1 MTPQQ
6 LKLARRRLGLGITN
20 VGFWVLLSAIGLW
33 WLVYGDTR
41 DFDMNRLGLTFLAA
55 VAAQSVFDFIGD
67 ASLRPEPRP
76 SVMTFLRSWSRG
88 ALVHTLVLTGLG
100 FLSYASFRL
109 TGGFCLGILL
119 GTAGLAVGR
128 RHLLRA
134 VAGVSPCEISL
145 AGKTILAARTA
156 APTFTGGIVG
166 FGRRAQS
173 LLPDRWL
180 ESLPKSEL
188 AAEVSRRQWQMEN
201 GLPGR
206 ALLLV
211 SGWNLLGGFLGSL
224 AFNLAQRAPA
234 EAMLGHACWMTLW
247 TFGGLLTLP
256 ALSHKAVFAG
266 DRAAA
271 DSGCD
276 PRDWIE
282 RFPGLVGE
290 DGGSSS
296 AVQTIFYPIP
306 SASLRLHQLE
316 RPLSGFVPGDL
327 ARSNLYY
334 SWTTLT
340 LLGRA
345 VHCNVG
351 CPALWVFPPSA

>member
-1 MTPQQ
+1 MTPAQIE
-6 LKLARRRLGLGITN
+6 LARRRLWLGITN
-20 VGFWVLLSAIGLW
+20 VGFWVLTSAVGVL

-41 DFDMNRLGLTFLAA
+41 DFDVNRLGLIFGAA
-55 VAAQSVFDFIGD
+55 FAAQSVFDFIGG
-67 ASLRPEPRP
+67 ASLMPDPRP
-76 SVMTFLRSWSRG
+76 SMMTFLRSWSRG
-88 ALVHTLVLTGLG
+88 ALVHTLVLTGVGL
-100 FLSYASFRL
+100 LSYASFRL
-109 TGGFCLGILL
+109 TGGFCSSILL

-134 VAGVSPCEISL
+134 VAGVSTRENPH
-145 AGKTILAARTA
+145 AGEVILTARSTTSA
-156 APTFTGGIVG
+156 FTGGIVG
-166 FGRRAQS
+166 FGRRARS
-173 LLPDRWL
+173 LLPASWL

-188 AAEVSRRQWQMEN
+188 AAELSRRQWQMKN

-211 SGWNLLGGFLGSL
+211 LGWNLLGGFLGSL
-224 AFNLAQRAPA
+224 ALNLAERAPA
-234 EAMLGHACWMTLW
+234 EALLGYVCWMTLW
-247 TFGGLLTLP
+247 GFGGLLLLP
-256 ALSHKAVFAG
+256 ALSRKAVFAA

-276 PRDWIE
+276 PRHWIE
-282 RFPGLVGE
+282 RFPGLIGE
-290 DGGSSS
+290 DGSSTS

-306 SASLRLHQLE
+306 SASLRLRQLE
-316 RPLSGFVPGDL
+316 KPLSGFVPGNL

-334 SWTTLT
+334 SWATLT

-351 CPALWVFPPSA
+351 CPALWVFPPCA